1 MALEMATW
9 ADANRAFARRFAAW
23 ASPRRVHFP
32 WPSPLPRS
40 SDSATRARSPSHPAP
55 PSSFSSVSPS
65 RSVLRTAAPRA
76 CLPTPNIYAMLISI
90 YPTDTLPR
98 LSASVCS

>member
-9 ADANRAFARRFAAW
+9 ADANRAFARRFSAW

-40 SDSATRARSPSHPAP
+40 SDSDTRPLAFPSRATVLVLIRISVAVRAPNCCP
-55 PSSFSSVSPS
+55 PRVSPHPEHLCY
-65 RSVLRTAAPRA
+65 VNL
-76 CLPTPNIYAMLISI
+76 
-90 YPTDTLPR
+90 D
-98 LSASVCS
+98 LSYRYSPQTKC